1 MAREN
6 NIDLSRVKGTG
17 AGGRITKQDVEA
29 YLAQPTA
36 PAARRRR
43 ASSAAAG
50 LPARA
55 SAGCTRAARGHASA
69 ARRGPGQDRA
79 SSP

>member
-6 NIDLSRVKGTG
+6 NIDLSQVRGTG

-29 YLAQPTA
+29 YLAQPKPA
-36 PAARRRR
+36 PAPRRARRPPRR
-43 ASSAAAG
+43 RPAAPRPPAAPRRPLAAAPG
-50 LPARA
+50 RA
-55 SAGCTRAARGHASA
+55 
-69 ARRGPGQDRA
+69 RA